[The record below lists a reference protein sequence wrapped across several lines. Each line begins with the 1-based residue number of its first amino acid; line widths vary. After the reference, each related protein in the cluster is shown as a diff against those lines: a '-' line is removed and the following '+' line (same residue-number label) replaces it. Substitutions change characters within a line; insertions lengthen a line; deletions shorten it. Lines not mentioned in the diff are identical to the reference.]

1 MTEAPNGSVSRFI
14 PVISDCEPLDPYKT
28 IHDMTQIL
36 SCISCITVSKNHFSA
51 ASAVNNKT
59 VFHVRHDPQG
69 KNRCRIP
76 VFISGTTADIIF
88 LRCQQYPMQYKNRP
102 ARCLDPGFVFC
113 LPTVFC
119 LSTSIRSTFG
129 SAVSQT
135 YRTSESDLPWLF
147 LFQPAGPSDIRSHP
161 QYLLPSIF

>member
-1 MTEAPNGSVSRFI
+1 MCGMIHKARIGFAFRYSSPEQPLTSFFCDVSN
-14 PVISDCEPLDPYKT
+14 T
-28 IHDMTQIL
+28 
-36 SCISCITVSKNHFSA
+36 
-51 ASAVNNKT
+51 
-59 VFHVRHDPQG
+59 
-69 KNRCRIP
+69 
-76 VFISGTTADIIF
+76 
-88 LRCQQYPMQYKNRP
+88 PMQYKNRP